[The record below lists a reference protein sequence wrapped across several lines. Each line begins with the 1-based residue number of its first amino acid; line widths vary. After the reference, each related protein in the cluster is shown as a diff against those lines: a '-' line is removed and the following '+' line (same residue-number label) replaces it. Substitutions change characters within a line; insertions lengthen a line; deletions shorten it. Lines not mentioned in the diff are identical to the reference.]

1 MTIVTL
7 KGMSWSHPRGYDPL
21 VAAAAAWRSAHDVDI
36 IWDRRSLQDFEDF
49 PVDELARHY
58 DLMVID
64 HPHIGEAA
72 AQGSLAPLDEPHRAA
87 ECTKLRDA
95 SVGPSYASY
104 AWAGRQWAL
113 PIDAATQVQ
122 AFRPDLVEM
131 PASSWQ
137 DVLSLASAGLVECPM
152 RPPHSLMSLYTL
164 AANLG
169 APCAVAGP
177 RLFDGEIGAQAV
189 EMIRELVG
197 SVEASCFA
205 KDPIDVLEAMA
216 ASDSRVALSPLIY
229 GYVSYARRG
238 FRNHLLKFTDIPSA
252 SEAGPIG
259 SALGGAGLAVSAFS
273 RHRAAASDFAFWVAS
288 GFIQRGLY
296 ADAGGQPAHAD
307 AWEDE
312 RVNGEAGRFY
322 VDTRPTLEGAWLRPR
337 HAGYLAFQGAASE
350 RLNDGL
356 RAKERASTI
365 VEALNAMFRVNL
377 SASRPDEED
386 RRNRGTQ
393 IGGAR

>member
-1 MTIVTL
+1 MTVTL

-21 VAAAAAWRSAHDVDI
+21 VAAAAAWRERHDVDI
-36 IWDRRSLQDFEDF
+36 SWDRRSLQDFEDF
-49 PVDELARHY
+49 PVDELARRY

-64 HPHIGEAA
+64 HPHIGEAVA
-72 AQGSLAPLDEPHRAA
+72 RGSLAPLDEPQHAA
-87 ECTKLRDA
+87 DCAKLHAA
-95 SVGPSYASY
+95 SVGPSYVSY

-122 AFRPDLVEM
+122 AFRPDLLEA
-131 PASSWQ
+131 PPSSWG
-137 DVLSLASAGLVECPM
+137 DVLSLARDGLVDCAM

-177 RLFDGEIGAQAV
+177 RLFDIGIGAQAI

-197 SVEASCFA
+197 LIGSSCTA

-216 ASDSRVALSPLIY
+216 AANSRIGLSPLIY
-229 GYVSYARRG
+229 GYVSYARLG
-238 FRNHLLKFTDIPSA
+238 FRNRLLKFANVPSVGG
-252 SEAGPIG
+252 AGPIG
-259 SALGGAGLAVSAFS
+259 SALGGAGIAVSAFS

-288 GFIQRGLY
+288 GDVQRGLY
-296 ADAGGQPAHAD
+296 ADAGGQPAHAA

-312 RVNGEAGRFY
+312 RANADAGRFY
-322 VDTRPTLEGAWLRPR
+322 FDTRATLEGAWLRPR

-350 RLNDGL
+350 RLNEGL
-356 RAKERASTI
+356 RAKESASMI
-365 VEALNAMFRVNL
+365 IDALNAMFRANL
-377 SASRPDEED
+377 STSSQNEVD
-386 RRNRGTQ
+386 RRGRGKQ